1 MKQLNILE
9 KADQNGHPDAP
20 ALLGS
25 LIEKKKVLDLQKTQK
40 EIIDLYKKSC
50 SLGSYEGMYH
60 LATHYHYGIGVE
72 KNIKEAIRLYN
83 LVSKNQNYNK
93 NKTSAVF
100 SLSKLYE
107 ENKDYKNAFK
117 LADHFRLKE
126 KFVGYLLCSDFLNRG
141 VGVEVNQELANEYL
155 EAASQDK
162 FINEQLKFAM
172 IFRHGK
178 GVTKNEE
185 EFLKW
190 TKIAAENGSS
200 VAQANLC
207 RYYLNR
213 KNREMA
219 MKYEKMSADT
229 GNRLGIWNLCHVFKQ
244 WKDDELEFE
253 YLQKLTDF
261 GCGKALVYMG
271 LNFKRN
277 NKMNE
282 AFLKF
287 KEEADINSPS
297 GLFHYGKELLDGKL
311 TSRNIV
317 EGLKMLKNAADMGHI
332 KALKKFIDI
341 YKNGLYNINR
351 NEELANQ
358 YEVKLSQI
366 PRPSK
371 Y

>member
-1 MKQLNILE
+1 M
-9 KADQNGHPDAP
+9 
-20 ALLGS
+20 
-25 LIEKKKVLDLQKTQK
+25 
-40 EIIDLYKKSC
+40 YKKSC

-126 KFVGYLLCSDFLNRG
+126 KFVGYLLCSDFLSRG
-141 VGVEVNQELANEYL
+141 VGVEVNQELADEYL

-190 TKIAAENGSS
+190 IKIAAENGS
-200 VAQANLC
+200 
-207 RYYLNR
+207 
-213 KNREMA
+213 
-219 MKYEKMSADT
+219 
-229 GNRLGIWNLCHVFKQ
+229 
-244 WKDDELEFE
+244 
-253 YLQKLTDF
+253 
-261 GCGKALVYMG
+261 
-271 LNFKRN
+271 
-277 NKMNE
+277 
-282 AFLKF
+282 
-287 KEEADINSPS
+287 PS
-297 GLFHYGKELLDGKL
+297 GFFHYGKELLDGKL

-332 KALKKFIDI
+332 KALKKLIDI